1 MILVKLPSLNRYLP
15 LSPDRHEMPQFST
28 DLEANAM
35 AQVLAGSSAFCFGT
49 AIVTSRFGLRGI
61 DARAGAAI
69 SIPSAAL
76 LLLVASPFFLNASAF
91 AFRAALVFGV
101 VGFLFPALVA
111 VLRFHATERLGSTV
125 TGAVMGTGPLFA
137 VGAASLWL
145 DEIVPARAVLATLGV
160 VGGIGL
166 LSCKSAASTST
177 RRGWWLALPIAA
189 AAIAGCAQASIKSG
203 LLLWPNPFAA
213 TLICY
218 SVSSVTVLAIDAL
231 RKAKPARRAAKPL
244 LWFAFTGVL
253 NGAGVLSMYTA
264 LNSAPVSSVAP
275 IVAAYPLVTLLFGA
289 ALLREETIDM
299 RVIAGALL
307 TVAAI
312 GYLVSG

>member
-1 MILVKLPSLNRYLP
+1 MDPERVI
-15 LSPDRHEMPQFST
+15 
-28 DLEANAM
+28 EAGTM

-69 SIPSAAL
+69 SIPGAAL
-76 LLLVASPFFLNASAF
+76 LLLVASPFFLDVSGF
-91 AFRAALVFGV
+91 AFQAALVFGV
-101 VGFLFPALVA
+101 VGLLFPALVA

-137 VGAASLWL
+137 VGAASVWL
-145 DEIVPARAVLATLGV
+145 NEVVPARAVLATLGV

-166 LSCKSAASTST
+166 LSCKTAASVSAQ
-177 RRGWWLALPIAA
+177 RGWWLALPIAA
-189 AAIAGCAQASIKSG
+189 AVIAGCAQATIKGG

-218 SVSSVTVLAIDAL
+218 CVSSVIVLAIDAL
-231 RKAKPARRAAKPL
+231 RKAKPAPRAAKPL
-244 LWFAFTGVL
+244 LWFALTGAL
-253 NGAGVLSMYTA
+253 NGAGVLSMYAA

-275 IVAAYPLVTLLFGA
+275 IVAAYPLITLLLGA
-289 ALLREETIDM
+289 VLLREEAIDL

-312 GYLVSG
+312 VYLVSA